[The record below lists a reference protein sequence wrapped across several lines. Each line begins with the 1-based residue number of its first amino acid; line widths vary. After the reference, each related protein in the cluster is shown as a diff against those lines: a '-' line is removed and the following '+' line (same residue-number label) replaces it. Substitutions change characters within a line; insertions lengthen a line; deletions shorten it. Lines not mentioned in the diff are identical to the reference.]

1 MSTIDAIDRA
11 VPQQAARHALPEP
24 GEQVPKLALPTVGIY
39 LAALAAFVLSTIA
52 AIEKPSAELHS
63 W

>member
-11 VPQQAARHALPEP
+11 VPKQAARHAVPDP

-39 LAALAAFVLSTIA
+39 LEVCPNTTAVWHPMNAFRGT
-52 AIEKPSAELHS
+52 
-63 W
+63 